1 MVFCSSD
8 LLAHGVITDA
18 QARGLNV
25 PGDLAFA
32 SHIHPS
38 LPTVDID
45 GVAIDR
51 QAACFIIDRIAGVDI
66 GERSRDI
73 GFAIVSRDSV

>member
-1 MVFCSSD
+1 MFCSSD
-8 LLAHGVITDA
+8 VLVHGVITEV

-25 PGDLAFA
+25 PGDLALA

-38 LPTVDID
+38 LATVDID

-51 QAACFIIDRIAGVDI
+51 QAACFTIDQIAGVDI
-66 GERSRDI
+66 GERIRDI

>member
-1 MVFCSSD
+1 MVFCSAD
-8 LLAHGVITDA
+8 VLAYGVITEA

-25 PGDLAFA
+25 TGDLALA

-73 GFAIVSRDSV
+73 GFAIVARDSV